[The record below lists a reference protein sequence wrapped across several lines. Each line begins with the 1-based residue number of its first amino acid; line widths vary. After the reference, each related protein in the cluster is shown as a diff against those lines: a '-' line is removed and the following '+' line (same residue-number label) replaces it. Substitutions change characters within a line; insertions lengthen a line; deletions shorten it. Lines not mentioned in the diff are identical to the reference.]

1 MLVIVKLQVT
11 EQVEKDKKLA
21 RVDFLG
27 TGLLGSSIVALTL
40 LLDQGGKS
48 FAWSSWW
55 SALFGGGGVALLIA
69 FVLVEAYVA
78 REPIFNLRILRRT
91 NVSAAYII
99 GALQITAQL
108 GMLFSVPLYFQVTQR
123 ASTTASGGHMI
134 PAVVGNTV
142 GGLMAGIFI
151 RRTGHFKILL
161 VLAGMIAAV
170 SYGLLYLRWNGDTGF
185 WESLFIFPGGFGTG
199 VASASA
205 FVAMT
210 AMLPAE
216 EVAMAT
222 AGFMLLVGFSMTA
235 GVTTSNTVL
244 GIEFQKQL
252 KDNLHGPG
260 AETIIQRAMADTGY
274 IASLTGHVR
283 EVVVA
288 CYVSGLKH
296 TYRELCVGFSSSLLL
311 TLLQLCP
318 SFVLCWHPLPA
329 CLSQIIR
336 FRSDQM
342 FPLMGQPI
350 SGISLRIKFYIVH
363 REDKLK

>member
-1 MLVIVKLQVT
+1 MLVIIKLDVA
-11 EQVEKDKKLA
+11 EQVEKGNKLA
-21 RVDFLG
+21 KVDFLG

-48 FAWSSWW
+48 FAWNSWW
-55 SALFGGGGVALLIA
+55 SALFGGGGVGLLIA

-123 ASTTASGGHMI
+123 ASNTASGGHMI

-151 RRTGHFKILL
+151 RRTGHFKVLL
-161 VLAGMIAAV
+161 VLAGLVAAV

-244 GIEFQKQL
+244 GLEFQKQL
-252 KDNLHGPG
+252 KDKLHGPG
-260 AETIIQRAMADTGY
+260 ADTIIQRAMADTGY
-274 IASLTGHVR
+274 ISSLTGHVR
-283 EVVVA
+283 EIVVG
-288 CYVSGLKH
+288 CYVAGLKH
-296 TYRELCVGFSSSLLL
+296 TYRESWMYFSYGLLL
-311 TLLQLCP
+311 TFSQLYL
-318 SFVLCWHPLPA
+318 SLAHCWHPLRDFS
-329 CLSQIIR
+329 L
-336 FRSDQM
+336 
-342 FPLMGQPI
+342 PI
-350 SGISLRIKFYIVH
+350 TRYRIDESLGS
-363 REDKLK
+363 